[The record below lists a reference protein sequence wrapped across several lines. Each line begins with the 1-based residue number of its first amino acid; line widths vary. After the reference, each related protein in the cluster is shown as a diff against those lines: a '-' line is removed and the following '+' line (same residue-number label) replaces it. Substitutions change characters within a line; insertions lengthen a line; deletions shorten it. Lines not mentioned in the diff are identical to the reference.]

1 MDRGEW
7 LKMASEAGLIAG
19 EVTTD
24 RLPLEYT
31 SWIARM
37 RTPEHFAVAIREL
50 QKVMSDDVVKHYEI
64 QPDGT
69 FTSDIMMLVASKN

>member
-1 MDRGEW
+1 
-7 LKMASEAGLIAG
+7 MASEAGLIAG